1 MSCDH
6 EILNRFLVE
15 IFNEILRT
23 EERCITQGG
32 YDDLSIRELHVIEA
46 VCQCA
51 EKGKNTASDI
61 AALLDV
67 VPGTL
72 TVSTV
77 ALERKGYLTRSRD
90 ALDRRVVRICPTDKG
105 LSANADHALFHRR
118 MTDQVL
124 NLLSEEETVVFMR
137 ALDRLT
143 QFFHQE
149 CGAHAGTCQNHL
161 QNKEK
166 TS

>member
-61 AALLDV
+61 AAL
-67 VPGTL
+67 
-72 TVSTV
+72 TVSTG

-143 QFFHQE
+143 QFFRQE

>member
-51 EKGKNTASDI
+51 KKGKNTASDI

-143 QFFHQE
+143 QFFRQE

>member
-72 TVSTV
+72 TVSTA

-105 LSANADHALFHRR
+105 VSALFHRR

-137 ALDRLT
+137 ALDRLS
-143 QFFHQE
+143 QFFRLEQNARTRDH
-149 CGAHAGTCQNHL
+149 QNH
-161 QNKEK
+161 QQSKET

>member
-90 ALDRRVVRICPTDKG
+90 ALDRRVVRICW
-105 LSANADHALFHRR
+105 SAEGHRYFDPICAR
-118 MTDQVL
+118 FYEDMSARV
-124 NLLSEEETVVFMR
+124 R
-137 ALDRLT
+137 ALPPGEAQAFLQAVQTLAELLPRM
-143 QFFHQE
+143 
-149 CGAHAGTCQNHL
+149 GAGREDAAQ
-161 QNKEK
+161 
-166 TS
+166 